1 MKVICYVRV
10 STTDQAETGI
20 SLDAQRAKLLAY
32 CALYDLEVVEVIDDA
47 GESAKSLQRPGLQRA
62 LAMLRAGQADGI
74 VVVKLDRLTRSVADW
89 QTLIDCY
96 FGERA
101 GRQLFSVSD
110 SIDTRTAAGRLV
122 LNVLMSVAAWERETT
137 GERTREALRFK
148 IRNGE
153 RVGKIRFGFDLAADG
168 RTLVENA
175 DEQAA
180 IELMQQLRANGATLQ
195 RIAAELNARGIKP
208 KESGQ
213 WEHSAVR
220 RILKRQLQAA

>member
-1 MKVICYVRV
+1 
-10 STTDQAETGI
+10 
-20 SLDAQRAKLLAY
+20 
-32 CALYDLEVVEVIDDA
+32 
-47 GESAKSLQRPGLQRA
+47 
-62 LAMLRAGQADGI
+62 
-74 VVVKLDRLTRSVADW
+74 
-89 QTLIDCY
+89 
-96 FGERA
+96 
-101 GRQLFSVSD
+101 
-110 SIDTRTAAGRLV
+110 
-122 LNVLMSVAAWERETT
+122 MSVAAWERETT